1 MATKKKMLQAAAG
14 GAGGAG
20 LDITEVF
27 STYLYEGNGD
37 PNYSNTKT
45 ITNGIDL
52 DGEGGLVWI
61 KKRTSGGSGVASHFL
76 FDTVRGSG
84 NPWNYLKTDSTA
96 AENADSNTLTSFN
109 SNGFSLAYKW
119 WVNENNED
127 YASWTFRKSEKFF
140 DCLKFVGNGTNQTI
154 SHNLGSVPGMII
166 VKDLDTGG
174 NWRIYHRSLG
184 NTYGMDFSTQAKDD
198 DVYWND
204 TTPTDAVFTVGPKG
218 DTNSN
223 GTNYVAYLFAHNDS
237 GDGGFGPDGDQ
248 DIIKCGS
255 YDGTSGAHNI
265 DLGFEPQ
272 WILVKRTD
280 GASWMIFDV
289 IRGWPVDGIQAS
301 LSPNDSTAEY
311 NNTDY
316 GIGVNSTGFSMS
328 GSSAFTNRTGKT
340 YIYMAVRR
348 GQLALPEAGTEA
360 FAIDASPNSSFPVY
374 EAGFPVDFGIRR
386 YDYPSSGNSNFAC
399 DRLRGSERLFTNL
412 TNAESSSTD
421 VAFDSQVGW
430 WTQPE
435 NSTSISYMWKR
446 APGYF
451 DCVAYTGNSTAGRAV
466 SHNVLGVAP
475 EMIWVKNRNG
485 ASGGARPWIVY
496 HKDTGNTGYLKLN
509 EGSALITSDPQ
520 SKFGNGT
527 VGVSPTASDFTVAS
541 DYEVNY
547 SGDTYIAYLFATL
560 AGISKVGSVSH
571 VQYTDTNVD
580 CGFTSGARFVLLKR
594 TNTTG
599 DWWVFD
605 TTRGIAAGDDEIL
618 FLNSTAAE
626 FPNDSMSP
634 LASGFTMV
642 GAGNETGDYI
652 FYAIA

>member
-84 NPWNYLKTDSTA
+84 NPWKYIRTDSTA

-127 YASWTFRKSEKFF
+127 YASFTFRKAEKFF
-140 DCLKFVGNGTNQTI
+140 DVIKYTGNGSSQTI
-154 SHNLGSVPGMII
+154 SHNLSVAPAVII
-166 VKDLDTGG
+166 TKRTDDTS
-174 NWRIYHRSLG
+174 NWLVYHTSI
-184 NTYGMDFSTQAKDD
+184 STQNIYLNK
-198 DVYWND
+198 
-204 TTPTDAVFTVGPKG
+204 TDAAAGTMGITSVSDSSYAVN
-218 DTNSN
+218 DSSELNENN
-223 GTNYVAYLFAHNDS
+223 GTYVAYLFAHNNS
-237 GDGGFGPDGDQ
+237 DGTFGPDGDQ

-255 YDGTSGAHNI
+255 YVGNGASSYTREI
-265 DLGFEPQ
+265 TLGFEPQ
-272 WILVKRTD
+272 WVLLKE
-280 GASWMIFDV
+280 ASGSSDWWIQDNM
-289 IRGWPVDGIQAS
+289 RGDKLLQ
-301 LSPNDSTAEY
+301 PNDSQGDQTADFVEP
-311 NNTDY
+311 TA
-316 GIGVNSTGFSMS
+316 TGFKPGYPNQS
-328 GSSAFTNRTGKT
+328 NKT
-340 YIYMAVRR
+340 YIFMAVRR
-348 GQLALPEAGTEA
+348 GQLALPTAGTEV

-435 NSTSISYMWKR
+435 NSTSISWMWKR
-446 APGYF
+446 APSYF
-451 DCVAYTGNSTAGRAV
+451 DCVAYTGNSTAGRTV

-475 EMIWVKNRNG
+475 EMIWLKNRNG

-496 HKDTGNTGYLKLN
+496 HKDTGNAGYLKLN
-509 EGSALITSDPQ
+509 EGSALITSDPE

-527 VGVSPTASDFTVAS
+527 VGVSPTASGFTVAG

-547 SGDTYIAYLFATL
+547 SGDTYIAYLFASL
-560 AGISKVGSVSH
+560 AGVSKVGN
-571 VQYTDTNVD
+571 YTGTGQSGGDINVD
-580 CGFTSGARFVLLKR
+580 CGFTSGARFVLIKR
-594 TNTTG
+594 TDDTG
-599 DWWVFD
+599 GWWVAD
-605 TTRGIAAGDDEIL
+605 TVRGIV
-618 FLNSTAAE
+618 T
-626 FPNDSMSP
+626 
-634 LASGFTMV
+634 
-642 GAGNETGDYI
+642 GNESLLALNESAAAVTGYNMVKPYSAGFIVNGSGSGDNAWNDAGGSYI